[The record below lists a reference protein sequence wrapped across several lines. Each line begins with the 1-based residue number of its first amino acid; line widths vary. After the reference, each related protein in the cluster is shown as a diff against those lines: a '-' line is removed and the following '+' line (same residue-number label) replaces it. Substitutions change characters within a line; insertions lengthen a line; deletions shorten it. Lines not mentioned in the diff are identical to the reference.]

1 MRVLTID
8 DLRTLIAHDAA
19 PCVSI
24 YLPTRRGGGP
34 GDKQHYAGLVRR
46 ARELLATS
54 YSPAEAE
61 AVCAPLD
68 ALIDDALW
76 SHSLDGLAVFCS
88 KDFSVYYRL
97 PLVLAELCV
106 VADSFHIRP
115 LLRYLQ
121 SNERYF
127 LLNLSQGRTSF
138 FKGSAY
144 GLGPV
149 DLASMPRS
157 LTEAVGIQG
166 HERVLNFHTGSSGRG
181 RAPIYQGS
189 GHEDSAREE
198 ELQQFLRRVDK
209 ALWEVLRDETAPMIV
224 ASTPKITAAFQAI
237 SRYPHLLPEHVAGN
251 FANAKM
257 EDLHTRAWP
266 LVQAHAEGRLRD
278 ATERY
283 GNSISRNRAL
293 DDVSAIA
300 RFAVQGRVRDLLV
313 DRDAHLWGRMDR
325 ATGAIELHATQM
337 GAHDDDVLDDIAEA
351 VLLRGG
357 EILTLERDRMP
368 SAAPVAAT
376 LRW

>member
-1 MRVLTID
+1 MRALTID

-24 YLPTRRGGGP
+24 YLPTHRGGGP
-34 GDKQHYAGLVRR
+34 DDRQRYSGLVRR
-46 ARELLATS
+46 ARELLATA
-54 YSPAEAE
+54 YTPAQID
-61 AVCAPLD
+61 AVCAPLEGL
-68 ALIDDALW
+68 AKDDVWTNA
-76 SHSLDGLAVFCS
+76 LDGLAVFRS

-97 PLVLAELCV
+97 PLTFTETCV

-138 FKGSAY
+138 FKGSSH

-149 DLASMPRS
+149 DLSSLPRS
-157 LTEAVGIQG
+157 LAEAVGIKTNQ
-166 HERVLNFHTGSSGRG
+166 RQMNFHTGAGSHSHT
-181 RAPIYQGS
+181 AVYQGS
-189 GHEDSAREE
+189 GHEDSARDE

-209 ALWEVLRDETAPMIV
+209 ALWEILRDESAPLLV
-224 ASTPKITAAFQAI
+224 AATPKIAAAFQSI
-237 SRYPHLLPEHVAGN
+237 SRYPHLLHDYVSGN
-251 FANAKM
+251 FANAKLD
-257 EDLHTRAWP
+257 DLHARAWP
-266 LVQAHAEGRLRD
+266 LVQAFSEGRLRD
-278 ATERY
+278 TAQRY
-283 GNSISRNRAL
+283 GNLISRGRAL
-293 DDVSAIA
+293 DDVSSIA

-325 ATGAIELHATQM
+325 TTGALDLHKKQM
-337 GAHDDDVLDDIAEA
+337 DAHDDDVLDDIAEA

-357 EILTLERDRMP
+357 EVLTLSKKDMP
-368 SAAPVAAT
+368 SSAPVAAT